1 MKEEEPIQSDNNKIK
16 KKKIIIITIIISSLV
31 VIAVVVTLA
40 VVLTRKKDDDK
51 DSKDKVEDST
61 NTEKQI
67 ADFDQTC
74 LFLQLL
80 NFIGQEAN
88 SFSPRAEAKSN

>member
-1 MKEEEPIQSDNNKIK
+1 MKDEEPIQSDNNKIK
-16 KKKIIIITIIISSLV
+16 KKIIIISIIISSLV